1 MTDAA
6 EKIAARLT
14 VLWQTSRP
22 LILERIAALRAACND
37 LASNPSDAEAR
48 TRGREAAHKLSGILG
63 TFGLPQG
70 SEIASE
76 MEEILKAE
84 SALTAEDR
92 ATLESQL
99 ADLDAVIA
107 SKPAN

>member
-6 EKIAARLT
+6 EKIAARLA

-22 LILERIAALRAACND
+22 LILERIAALRAACD
-37 LASNPSDAEAR
+37 GLANNPSDIEAR

-70 SEIASE
+70 SEIASSIE
-76 MEEILKAE
+76 YMLKSPDSLGQDNLLFFRNQIAE
-84 SALTAEDR
+84 
-92 ATLESQL
+92 
-99 ADLDAVIA
+99 LDAVVA
-107 SKPAN
+107 SKPAS